1 MAAFAIPFFLLS
13 PNATA
18 WITVSLS
25 YVLFSPFPGVQQLK
39 EGYDNQKKWHEQ
51 ILR

>member
-1 MAAFAIPFFLLS
+1 MAAFAMPFFLLS

-25 YVLFSPFPGVQQLK
+25 YVLFSPFPGGQQLK